1 MTTPHLSP
9 RDGVALFNVI
19 ASTSIAVG
27 MSSIGQYFACVAY
40 LLLAAAMIYTYKGDL
55 LVDRALLI
63 ANEAHDGWKAALDRN
78 HRLMVLLDE
87 ERKRNGG
94 NKDGDDEGGDDG
106 AGISAPTQH
115 GPFVS

>member
-1 MTTPHLSP
+1 MTTPHLSSP

-40 LLLAAAMIYTYKGDL
+40 LLLAAAMIYTYEGDL
-55 LVDRALLI
+55 LVGRALLI
-63 ANEAHDGWKAALDRN
+63 ANEANGDCQKALDRN

-94 NKDGDDEGGDDG
+94 NKDGDDEG
-106 AGISAPTQH
+106 AGTSAPTQH